1 MICSLSVALQISRS
15 MHGELNHDGGSGVV
29 WAHYISLG
37 KWKITLEITI
47 QTAKGI

>member
-37 KWKITLEITI
+37 KAQVENNF
-47 QTAKGI
+47 GNNYSDS